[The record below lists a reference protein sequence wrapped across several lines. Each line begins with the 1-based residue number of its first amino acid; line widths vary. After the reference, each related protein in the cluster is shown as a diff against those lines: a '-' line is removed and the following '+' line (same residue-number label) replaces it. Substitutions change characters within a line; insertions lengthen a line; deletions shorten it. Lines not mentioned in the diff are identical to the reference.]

1 MQFATGDGRAAGH
14 IGAVLVLGTAPGFS
28 VAEARRVLGERI
40 RAVPRLRQRLY
51 RAPPGCGRPYW
62 ADDPAFDINEHVRQ
76 VCCPPPGDERALL
89 DLAAAQLREPM
100 PRSRPLWSATFVTGL
115 AGGGTGLLV
124 IMDHVLADGIA
135 GLAVLGTLVDQAAET
150 AQARADRF
158 PAPAPRARE
167 LAADAWRGRLRRAAR
182 AEPGAPRQARGLRRI
197 REGMAELGGARPPRR
212 RPATSL
218 NRPVGPRR
226 RLDIVAVDLAG
237 LRDLGHAYG
246 GTVNDVVLAAVAGA
260 LRTLLAARGEQLGE
274 VTITVPVAARRAATG
289 GELGNQI
296 GIMPVTVPATGDF
309 GTRVTR
315 TAEITRE
322 RKSRARGAS
331 AALFVPAFLLL
342 ARTGLLRWFASHQ
355 RVVQTFVTNLHG
367 PEDPLTFGGAAVRA
381 IIPIPS
387 TTGNVTVTFAAAS
400 YAGTLYITILSDP
413 CPHARRPRPSRR
425 PPPRTVR
432 PADRPSAVSSS
443 RPAAILHVAV
453 TFSSYPPQREC
464 GGPREN
470 PAARS
475 ARAAASAN
483 ASATGAAPGRC
494 RRGRQRPP
502 DRVQRGRAAGA
513 AGGRGRHDPARPRA
527 ADAARV
533 HRHGAHPAG
542 AAQGGQHRL
551 AIRPLLPR
559 RPGLPA
565 QRGRRR
571 CCCACS
577 ARSW

>member
-1 MQFATGDGRAAGH
+1 
-14 IGAVLVLGTAPGFS
+14 
-28 VAEARRVLGERI
+28 
-40 RAVPRLRQRLY
+40 
-51 RAPPGCGRPYW
+51 
-62 ADDPAFDINEHVRQ
+62 
-76 VCCPPPGDERALL
+76 
-89 DLAAAQLREPM
+89 
-100 PRSRPLWSATFVTGL
+100 
-115 AGGGTGLLV
+115 
-124 IMDHVLADGIA
+124 VLADGIA
-135 GLAVLGTLVDQAAET
+135 GLAVLGALVDRAAET
-150 AQARADRF
+150 TQARANRF

-182 AEPGAPRQARGLRRI
+182 AGPGAPRQARGLRRI

-226 RLDIVAVDLAG
+226 RLDVVAVDLAG

-260 LRTLLAARGEQLGE
+260 LRTLLAARGEQLRE

-355 RVVQTFVTNLHG
+355 RVVQTFVTNLRG
-367 PEDPLTFGGAAVRA
+367 PENLLTFGGAAVRA

-400 YAGTLYITILSDP
+400 YAGTLRITILSDP
-413 CPHARRPRPSRR
+413 ARMPDA
-425 PPPRTVR
+425 
-432 PADRPSAVSSS
+432 PA
-443 RPAAILHVAV
+443 L
-453 TFSSYPPQREC
+453 
-464 GGPREN
+464 
-470 PAARS
+470 
-475 ARAAASAN
+475 AAALRHELSAPLI
-483 ASATGAAPGRC
+483 APV
-494 RRGRQRPP
+494 P
-502 DRVQRGRAAGA
+502 
-513 AGGRGRHDPARPRA
+513 
-527 ADAARV
+527 
-533 HRHGAHPAG
+533 
-542 AAQGGQHRL
+542 
-551 AIRPLLPR
+551 
-559 RPGLPA
+559 
-565 QRGRRR
+565 
-571 CCCACS
+571 
-577 ARSW
+577 

>member
-14 IGAVLVLGTAPGFS
+14 IGAVLLLGAAPGFS

-62 ADDPAFDINEHVRQ
+62 ADHPAFDINEHVRQ

-115 AGGGTGLLV
+115 AGGSTGLLI

-135 GLAVLGTLVDQAAET
+135 GLAVLDALVDQIAAT

-158 PAPAPRARE
+158 PVPAPRARE
-167 LAADAWRGRLRRAAR
+167 LAADAWRGRLRRAPR
-182 AEPGAPRQARGLRRI
+182 AEPGTPRQARGWRRI
-197 REGMAELGGARPPRR
+197 REGIIELGVARPPRR

-226 RLDIVAVDLAG
+226 RLDVVAVDLAG
-237 LRDLGHAYG
+237 LRDLGHAHG

-322 RKSRARGAS
+322 RKPGARGAS

-342 ARTGLLRWFASHQ
+342 ARTGLLRWFARHQ

-400 YAGTLYITILSDP
+400 YAGTLRITILSDP
-413 CPHARRPRPSRR
+413 SRM
-425 PPPRTVR
+425 PDA
-432 PADRPSAVSSS
+432 PA
-443 RPAAILHVAV
+443 L
-453 TFSSYPPQREC
+453 
-464 GGPREN
+464 
-470 PAARS
+470 
-475 ARAAASAN
+475 AAALHHELSDPLI
-483 ASATGAAPGRC
+483 AP
-494 RRGRQRPP
+494 
-502 DRVQRGRAAGA
+502 
-513 AGGRGRHDPARPRA
+513 
-527 ADAARV
+527 
-533 HRHGAHPAG
+533 
-542 AAQGGQHRL
+542 
-551 AIRPLLPR
+551 LP
-559 RPGLPA
+559 
-565 QRGRRR
+565 
-571 CCCACS
+571 
-577 ARSW
+577 

>member
-14 IGAVLVLGTAPGFS
+14 IGAVLVLGAAPGFS

-62 ADDPAFDINEHVRQ
+62 ADDPAFYITEHVRQ
-76 VCCPPPGDERALL
+76 VRCPAPGDERALL
-89 DLAAAQLREPM
+89 DLAAAQLGEPL

-124 IMDHVLADGIA
+124 IMDHVLADGVA
-135 GLAVLGTLVDQAAET
+135 GLAVLGTLVDQLAET

-158 PAPAPRARE
+158 PAPAPRARD
-167 LAADAWRGRLRRAAR
+167 LAADAWRGRLRRAGR
-182 AEPGAPRQARGLRRI
+182 AGPGAPRRARGLRRI
-197 REGMAELGGARPPRR
+197 RAGMAELGGSRPPRR
-212 RPATSL
+212 RPVTSL
-218 NRPVGPRR
+218 NLPVGPRR
-226 RLDIVAVDLAG
+226 RLDVVAVDLAVV
-237 LRDLGHAYG
+237 RDLGHAHG

-296 GIMPVTVPATGDF
+296 GIMTVTVPAAGDF

-322 RKSRARGAS
+322 RKSGARGAS
-331 AALFVPAFLLL
+331 ADLVVPAFLLL
-342 ARTGLLRWFASHQ
+342 ARLGLLRWFARRQ

-400 YAGTLYITILSDP
+400 YAGTLRITILSDP
-413 CPHARRPRPSRR
+413 SRM
-425 PPPRTVR
+425 P
-432 PADRPSAVSSS
+432 D
-443 RPAAILHVAV
+443 
-453 TFSSYPPQREC
+453 
-464 GGPREN
+464 
-470 PAARS
+470 
-475 ARAAASAN
+475 AAALAAALRRELSAQ
-483 ASATGAAPGRC
+483 T
-494 RRGRQRPP
+494 
-502 DRVQRGRAAGA
+502 
-513 AGGRGRHDPARPRA
+513 ARPR
-527 ADAARV
+527 
-533 HRHGAHPAG
+533 
-542 AAQGGQHRL
+542 
-551 AIRPLLPR
+551 
-559 RPGLPA
+559 
-565 QRGRRR
+565 
-571 CCCACS
+571 S
-577 ARSW
+577 FM

>member
-1 MQFATGDGRAAGH
+1 
-14 IGAVLVLGTAPGFS
+14 
-28 VAEARRVLGERI
+28 
-40 RAVPRLRQRLY
+40 
-51 RAPPGCGRPYW
+51 
-62 ADDPAFDINEHVRQ
+62 
-76 VCCPPPGDERALL
+76 
-89 DLAAAQLREPM
+89 M

-135 GLAVLGTLVDQAAET
+135 GLAVLRTLVDQVAET

-158 PAPAPRARE
+158 PAPALRARE
-167 LAADAWRGRLRRAAR
+167 LAADAWRGRLHWAAR
-182 AEPGAPRQARGLRRI
+182 AGPGAPRRARGLRRI
-197 REGMAELGGARPPRR
+197 REGIAELGGARPPRR

-226 RLDIVAVDLAG
+226 RLDVVAVDLAAI
-237 LRDLGHAYG
+237 RDLGHAYG

-296 GIMPVTVPATGDF
+296 GIMPVTVPATGDL

-367 PEDPLTFGGAAVRA
+367 PENPLTFGGAAVRA

-400 YAGTLYITILSDP
+400 YAGTLRITILSDP
-413 CPHARRPRPSRR
+413 SRT
-425 PPPRTVR
+425 PDA
-432 PADRPSAVSSS
+432 PA
-443 RPAAILHVAV
+443 L
-453 TFSSYPPQREC
+453 
-464 GGPREN
+464 
-470 PAARS
+470 
-475 ARAAASAN
+475 AAAL
-483 ASATGAAPGRC
+483 
-494 RRGRQRPP
+494 
-502 DRVQRGRAAGA
+502 
-513 AGGRGRHDPARPRA
+513 RHE
-527 ADAARV
+527 
-533 HRHGAHPAG
+533 
-542 AAQGGQHRL
+542 
-551 AIRPLLPR
+551 
-559 RPGLPA
+559 LPA
-565 QRGRRR
+565 PLI
-571 CCCACS
+571 APLP
-577 ARSW
+577 

>member
-14 IGAVLVLGTAPGFS
+14 IGAVLVLGTAPGFT

-62 ADDPAFDINEHVRQ
+62 ADDPAFDINDHVRQ

-115 AGGGTGLLV
+115 AGGGTGLAGGGTGLLV

-150 AQARADRF
+150 ARARADRF

-167 LAADAWRGRLRRAAR
+167 LAADAWRGRLRRAGR
-182 AEPGAPRQARGLRRI
+182 PEPGAPRQAGGLRRI
-197 REGMAELGGARPPRR
+197 REGMAELGDARPPRR

-226 RLDIVAVDLAG
+226 RLDIVAVDLVG

-246 GTVNDVVLAAVAGA
+246 GTVNDVLLAAVAGA

-309 GTRVTR
+309 GTRVTQ

-400 YAGTLYITILSDP
+400 YDGTLYITILSDP
-413 CPHARRPRPSRR
+413 ARMPDA
-425 PPPRTVR
+425 
-432 PADRPSAVSSS
+432 PA
-443 RPAAILHVAV
+443 L
-453 TFSSYPPQREC
+453 
-464 GGPREN
+464 
-470 PAARS
+470 
-475 ARAAASAN
+475 AAALRHELSA
-483 ASATGAAPGRC
+483 
-494 RRGRQRPP
+494 
-502 DRVQRGRAAGA
+502 
-513 AGGRGRHDPARPRA
+513 
-527 ADAARV
+527 
-533 HRHGAHPAG
+533 
-542 AAQGGQHRL
+542 
-551 AIRPLLPR
+551 PLP
-559 RPGLPA
+559 
-565 QRGRRR
+565 
-571 CCCACS
+571 
-577 ARSW
+577 